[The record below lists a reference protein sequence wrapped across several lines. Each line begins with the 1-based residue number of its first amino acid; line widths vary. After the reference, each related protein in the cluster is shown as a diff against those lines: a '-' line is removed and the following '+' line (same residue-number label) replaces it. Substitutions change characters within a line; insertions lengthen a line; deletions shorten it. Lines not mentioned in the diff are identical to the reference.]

1 MTTDFTVL
9 PAAGVRAEL
18 SAVSVDARATFG
30 PLDARQFNWRASDAT
45 WSVGQCLVHLLTV
58 NRSMCVKMGAAL
70 DSAGR
75 RSIAQ
80 RLPFLPGL
88 LGPMLVRSQSPV
100 SPRRIK
106 TAQWAQPAAS
116 AIDRRVLGEFTDH
129 NSEMSARLRA
139 LDERDLARVIMVSPF
154 ASFVVYSL
162 LDGWRLIAAHN
173 WRHVEQARRVIQSP
187 AFPT

>member
-1 MTTDFTVL
+1 
-9 PAAGVRAEL
+9 
-18 SAVSVDARATFG
+18 
-30 PLDARQFNWRASDAT
+30 
-45 WSVGQCLVHLLTV
+45 
-58 NRSMCVKMGAAL
+58 
-70 DSAGR
+70 
-75 RSIAQ
+75 
-80 RLPFLPGL
+80 
-88 LGPMLVRSQSPV
+88 
-100 SPRRIK
+100 
-106 TAQWAQPAAS
+106 
-116 AIDRRVLGEFTDH
+116 LGEFTDH